1 MVMPLH
7 LNYTLYISAYQRTN
21 FLLSLT
27 ASKTQAV
34 ADCVSQQM
42 RSLQQAYGA
51 HTFLILNLPPMQDSP
66 GALAATPDLR
76 QAKADWVVSY
86 NQMLN
91 QSVNS
96 LDNSAELFLFNTWDL
111 FNTVL
116 ANASAY
122 GFTNT
127 TGYWNQH
134 DCTNLTYCPEN
145 PGGIMGANEYM
156 WFDGTHATSG
166 MIMKQNYICPTNFMP
181 LITHDISFVL

>member
-1 MVMPLH
+1 M
-7 LNYTLYISAYQRTN
+7 
-21 FLLSLT
+21 T
-27 ASKTQAV
+27 ASNTQAV

-42 RSLQQAYGA
+42 RALQQAYGA

-66 GALAATPDLR
+66 GALAATPDLK

-86 NQMLN
+86 NQLLN

-96 LDNSAELFLFNTWDL
+96 LDDSIELFLFNTWDL

-127 TGYWNQH
+127 TGHWNQYP
-134 DCTNLTYCPEN
+134 CTNSTYCPEN

-156 WFDGTHATSG
+156 WFDGTHVTSG
-166 MIMKQNYICPTNFMP
+166 MNMKQN
-181 LITHDISFVL
+181 L